1 MTKLYIWIISTHN
14 DNNYVRVMFDHGSD
28 NKYLKNIN
36 IENDKITD
44 IGISTG
50 EWIVLWGGC
59 STPWSNIIAYFK
71 WL

>member
-28 NKYLKNIN
+28 NKCLKNIN

-44 IGISTG
+44 IGILTG
-50 EWIVLWGGC
+50 EWIVSWDGC
-59 STPWSNIIAYFK
+59 STAWSNIIAYFK